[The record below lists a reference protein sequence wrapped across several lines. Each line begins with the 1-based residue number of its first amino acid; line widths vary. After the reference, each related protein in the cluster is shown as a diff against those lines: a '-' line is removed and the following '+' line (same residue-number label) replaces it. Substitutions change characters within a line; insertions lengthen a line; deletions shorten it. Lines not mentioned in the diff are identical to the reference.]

1 MKICTVKMIWDDGIW
16 YTQTDEEIGL
26 VLESGSFDALVERV
40 RIALPEMLELNLG
53 YTGEVRII
61 FESERVDTMK
71 AVG

>member
-16 YTQTDEEIGL
+16 YTRTDEEIGL

-61 FESERVDTMK
+61 FESERIDTMK